1 MLAGVG
7 LFKLVQSDSDPTE
20 VSSPPKTA
28 LNAIPLT
35 TLEGLESTLEDW
47 RGEILVVNFW
57 APWCLPCRREI
68 PTLIELQTTHA
79 EDQVKVLGIALDG
92 YQSVKDFAQEH
103 QINYPLF
110 LVGNRTSMYKTPAE
124 ACRSPRFWTVISRY
138 VLNTMAKSA
147 QNNWRSSWRRCC
159 AESKFSRTTPPI
171 LILQPDRNKL

>member
-68 PTLIELQTTHA
+68 PTLIELQATHA

-110 LVGNRTSMYKTPAE
+110 LVGNRTSMYNAVFENPSGSLPFTAILDRDLQIRFKHNGEVSAE
-124 ACRSPRFWTVISRY
+124 Q
-138 VLNTMAKSA
+138 LA
-147 QNNWRSSWRRCC
+147 QQLAPLLR
-159 AESKFSRTTPPI
+159 
-171 LILQPDRNKL
+171 